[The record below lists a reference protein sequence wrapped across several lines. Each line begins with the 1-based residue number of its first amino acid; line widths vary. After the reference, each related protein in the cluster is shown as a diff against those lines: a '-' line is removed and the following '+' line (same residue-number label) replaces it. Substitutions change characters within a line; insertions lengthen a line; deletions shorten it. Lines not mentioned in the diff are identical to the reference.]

1 MRICLLTVTEL
12 CVSHLT
18 QRPAHFITLFH
29 LAAVS
34 FPDLTPVNVLL
45 THSRSLSSH
54 SLHQTHSV
62 PVLNLITQSIA
73 ISASVSHY
81 KHYYSS
87 SWSVPLVSALSN
99 DVCGP
104 FCSSTNH
111 SCWNG
116 EKSLE
121 ARGNNSEKWSN
132 SGARYKSEPHRSRT
146 EGHKHFFSS
155 GLPWERTPYRVEL
168 LWHRSVSHRHCPET
182 LLQFS
187 ALPLLFVFISNW
199 KRRKGEATC
208 YLTFCLSAD
217 SGSFADV
224 GMESVREAEIEKY
237 SKPWTCTLMCVTVKL
252 SAETAGK
259 TAYLLKRRGT
269 VEQKEKELR
278 KFPQL

>member
-1 MRICLLTVTEL
+1 M
-12 CVSHLT
+12 
-18 QRPAHFITLFH
+18 HFITLFH
-29 LAAVS
+29 LASIS
-34 FPDLTPVNVLL
+34 FPDLTSVNVLL

-62 PVLNLITQSIA
+62 PVLNLITQSIV

-121 ARGNNSEKWSN
+121 ARGNSSEKWSN

-146 EGHKHFFSS
+146 EGHKHFFLLGSRERVLRTGWNYYDTDQWATDIVLKHSS
-155 GLPWERTPYRVEL
+155 GFL
-168 LWHRSVSHRHCPET
+168 LS
-182 LLQFS
+182 
-187 ALPLLFVFISNW
+187 I
-199 KRRKGEATC
+199 C
-208 YLTFCLSAD
+208 YLSLSVIGRGGKAKLLVIWLFFFLLTP
-217 SGSFADV
+217 GA
-224 GMESVREAEIEKY
+224 
-237 SKPWTCTLMCVTVKL
+237 TLM
-252 SAETAGK
+252 
-259 TAYLLKRRGT
+259 
-269 VEQKEKELR
+269 
-278 KFPQL
+278 